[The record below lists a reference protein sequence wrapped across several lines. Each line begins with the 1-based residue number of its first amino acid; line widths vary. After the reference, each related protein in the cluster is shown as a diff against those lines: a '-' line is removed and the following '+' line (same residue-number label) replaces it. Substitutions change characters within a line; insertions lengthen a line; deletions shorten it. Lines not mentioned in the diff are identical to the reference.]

1 MYRQMILFCVSLG
14 RSIRKGL
21 ITKLS
26 KPSLLAPHPKCFEL
40 FPMEG
45 SAHNISGCAFVT
57 HVTSINSKEIRMHRN
72 IDTHGY
78 KHRYTY
84 EPPHVA
90 ISNSQALLS
99 NSIPQGTSSSL
110 HISNIKNKPKKYK
123 SFFCKIRISFHSA
136 K

>member
-57 HVTSINSKEIRMHRN
+57 HVTSINCKEIWMHRS
-72 IDTHGY
+72 IDTHMNLHMWQY
-78 KHRYTY
+78 QIHKLYY
-84 EPPHVA
+84 QIQYDKAPP
-90 ISNSQALLS
+90 QAYIYLTLKT
-99 NSIPQGTSSSL
+99 NQR
-110 HISNIKNKPKKYK
+110 NINR
-123 SFFCKIRISFHSA
+123 FSA
-136 K
+136 R